1 MAFTYGNN
9 KLYDTDR
16 LLCIAKHLFE
26 IQEENKLKDKG
37 LFQRFSKPCIGKPE
51 SLNDLRDIRAKKYE
65 KFIKD
70 GTNTKKNPEY
80 EEWFLNYK
88 PSGDPSKSIINK
100 TKKALYILKH
110 KLNSTVRLNP
120 TNRPQKDKKKLYSKT
135 KKSTKYWDL

>member
-1 MAFTYGNN
+1 LAFTYGNAEIH
-9 KLYDTDR
+9 DTNR

-26 IQEENKLKDKG
+26 IQEEHKLSDKG
-37 LFQRFSKPCIGKPE
+37 LFKRFSKPCIGKPE

-88 PSGDPSKSIINK
+88 PSGDPSKSVINK
-100 TKKALYILKH
+100 TKRALYLLKT
-110 KLNSTVRLNP
+110 KFTIPSKSTKRS
-120 TNRPQKDKKKLYSKT
+120 RKDKKHNHSKT
-135 KKSTKYWDL
+135 KKSNKYWKL